1 VQHTDP
7 LSACN
12 QQTKRAYSTTLEPL
26 QLMDGDEEDVVIMS
40 ERPPPSRR
48 ARTSTSF
55 ALSWHEDESESSSDC
70 CEPDTVAARP
80 AADASTGGG
89 LVPGEAPRSPSSP
102 GGRADASTGGGHVPG
117 EASRSPSSP
126 GGRSVA
132 TVASVA
138 SAIPRRRNPRVAVP
152 FATGRITPRQLR
164 GHEDI
169 TGFQATCCV
178 PGHDSCSKEL
188 SISKAGGNKDV
199 ALRMLKYWIVLGEQY
214 ENKAGHKGTWD
225 MIVKAA
231 KDNELPTDEFLDACV
246 SSGLP
251 TAPEAPDKSVAAP
264 STPRDVHDRLQA
276 LVDAGVLPNTS
287 AESRRRN
294 RMRPGRNYR
303 TPLALTEA
311 LEWGYISPNL
321 PNPLDHRWIARGND
335 WILWIIMTGG

>member
-1 VQHTDP
+1 
-7 LSACN
+7 
-12 QQTKRAYSTTLEPL
+12 
-26 QLMDGDEEDVVIMS
+26 MDGDEEDAVIVS

-48 ARTSTSF
+48 ARTSSSF

-89 LVPGEAPRSPSSP
+89 LVPGEAPRSPSS
-102 GGRADASTGGGHVPG
+102 A
-117 EASRSPSSP
+117 

-169 TGFQATCCV
+169 TGFQATCCLR
-178 PGHDSCSKEL
+178 GHGDCNKSL
-188 SISKAGGNKDV
+188 AISRAGGSKTV

-231 KDNELPTDEFLDACV
+231 EDNELPTDEVLEAWV
-246 SSGLP
+246 SSALP
-251 TAPEAPDKSVAAP
+251 TVPEAPDQSAAAP
-264 STPRDVHDRLQA
+264 S
-276 LVDAGVLPNTS
+276 
-287 AESRRRN
+287 RR
-294 RMRPGRNYR
+294 
-303 TPLALTEA
+303 A
-311 LEWGYISPNL
+311 
-321 PNPLDHRWIARGND
+321 
-335 WILWIIMTGG
+335 

>member
-1 VQHTDP
+1 
-7 LSACN
+7 
-12 QQTKRAYSTTLEPL
+12 
-26 QLMDGDEEDVVIMS
+26 MDGDEEDAVIVS

-70 CEPDTVAARP
+70 REPDTIAARP

-102 GGRADASTGGGHVPG
+102 GGR
-117 EASRSPSSP
+117 
-126 GGRSVA
+126 SVA

-138 SAIPRRRNPRVAVP
+138 SAFPRRRNTQVAWP
-152 FATGRITPRQLR
+152 CATGRITRRQSR

-169 TGFQATCCV
+169 IGFQATCCLR
-178 PGHDSCSKEL
+178 GHDSCNKSL
-188 SISKAGGNKDV
+188 AISQAGGSKTV
-199 ALRMLKYWIVLGEQY
+199 ALRMLKYWLVLAEQY
-214 ENKAGHKGTWD
+214 ENKADHKGAWD

-231 KDNELPTDEFLDACV
+231 KDDELPTDEFLDACV

-251 TAPEAPDKSVAAP
+251 TAPEAPDQSAAAP

-276 LVDAGVLPNTS
+276 LVDAGVLPKTS

-294 RMRPGRNYR
+294 RMRSGRNYR
-303 TPLALTEA
+303 TPLVLTEA

-335 WILWIIMTGG
+335 WILWRIVRGG